1 MDLTHTKAGVIVSPT
16 HPTRSMFL
24 WANLGFSF
32 IFVTTNLKKTL
43 YTLFMQRFECKNR
56 LKLF

>member
-24 WANLGFSF
+24 LANLGFSF
-32 IFVTTNLKKTL
+32 IFVTTNLKKTSI
-43 YTLFMQRFECKNR
+43 YFIYATF
-56 LKLF
+56 